1 MSVLSLQVVRYLGI
15 TILKGIFLKKKIM
28 NTYIPC
34 EGSLSDKMNKERKG
48 RIVEEPS
55 VEYANNS
62 DSIRC
67 LLDTLRGNLN

>member
-1 MSVLSLQVVRYLGI
+1 
-15 TILKGIFLKKKIM
+15 M

-55 VEYANNS
+55 VEYANKS